1 MRRENARGRSGGSS
15 IFQLFSLREIQRR
28 EEKGDQF
35 VFRATDVRYPF
46 YFLGEMA
53 GKTLAT
59 NW

>member
-1 MRRENARGRSGGSS
+1 MRTRGEGAAARPFFNCSRYARYRGGR
-15 IFQLFSLREIQRR
+15 
-28 EEKGDQF
+28 KGDQF